1 MNMPNGTTNNRRE
14 RFLRIYA
21 NLPLGV
27 RKEIILAFEE
37 KGEGGVIIKQPIT
50 WEVAYLEVKNNTPKS
65 EKILEK
71 LEELKII

>member
-1 MNMPNGTTNNRRE
+1 MPEAEKLNRRE

-27 RKEIILAFEE
+27 RKEIILALEE

>member
-27 RKEIILAFEE
+27 RKEIILALEE

>member
-1 MNMPNGTTNNRRE
+1 MPNGTTNNRRE

-27 RKEIILAFEE
+27 RKEIILALEE